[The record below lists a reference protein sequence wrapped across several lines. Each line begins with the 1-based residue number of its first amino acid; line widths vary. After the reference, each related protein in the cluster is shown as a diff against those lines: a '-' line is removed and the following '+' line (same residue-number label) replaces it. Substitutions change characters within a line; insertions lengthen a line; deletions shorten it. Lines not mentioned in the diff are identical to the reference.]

1 MKKVVNIKNKVLVEL
16 IVPEIDKTYQIYLPI
31 NKKIG
36 NIINLLNEAIF
47 ELSNG
52 ELPQSKSNSLYN
64 VDTLEMYLSDK
75 LLINTNIRNGTR
87 LVLIS

>member
-1 MKKVVNIKNKVLVEL
+1 MKKVINIKNKVLVEL

-64 VDTLEMYLSDK
+64 VDTLEMYLSDT

>member
-1 MKKVVNIKNKVLVEL
+1 MVNIKNKVLVEL

-36 NIINLLNEAIF
+36 NIINLLNEAFF

>member
-1 MKKVVNIKNKVLVEL
+1 MVNIKNKVLVEL

-64 VDTLEMYLSDK
+64 VDTLEMHLSDK

>member
-1 MKKVVNIKNKVLVEL
+1 MKKVINIKNKVLVEL
-16 IVPEIDKTYQIYLPI
+16 VVPEIDKTYQLYLPI

-64 VDTLEMYLSDK
+64 VDTLEKYSSDI

>member
-1 MKKVVNIKNKVLVEL
+1 MVNIKNKVLVEL

-75 LLINTNIRNGTR
+75 LLINTNIRNETR

>member
-1 MKKVVNIKNKVLVEL
+1 MVNIKNKVLVEL

-52 ELPQSKSNSLYN
+52 ELPKSKSNSLYN

>member
-1 MKKVVNIKNKVLVEL
+1 MVNIKNKVLVEL

>member
-1 MKKVVNIKNKVLVEL
+1 MKEVVSIKNKVLVEL
-16 IVPEIDKTYQIYLPI
+16 IVPEIDRTYQIYLPI

-64 VDTLEMYLSDK
+64 VDTLEKYLPDI

-87 LVLIS
+87 LVLIN